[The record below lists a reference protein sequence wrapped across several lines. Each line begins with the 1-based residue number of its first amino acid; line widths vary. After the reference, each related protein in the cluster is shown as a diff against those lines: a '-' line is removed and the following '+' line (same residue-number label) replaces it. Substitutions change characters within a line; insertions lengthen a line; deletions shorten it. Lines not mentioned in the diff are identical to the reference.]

1 MRKAPPPEPNLPAA
15 RIEPR
20 GVKGHWQRASA
31 WLRYAVAIAIFVA
44 VALGF
49 LVGVVALKRALRG
62 PTATDRYAAQAR
74 ERERELAPYRKRC
87 PNSPET
93 CRQIDLDKQRGEAQ
107 IAALKADPA
116 VIRSQAYLHAR
127 DYPHEETASLEPASA
142 RYLPYEKRTVIQRL
156 GVLHPQHLWFLD
168 SFRLHDGTTVTIRTT
183 ADALREVVAD
193 LHLDPVDDAL
203 AAIGAAPREP
213 VVVTARATIPFDQ
226 PGDVERPALPLV
238 EISAIDRP

>member
-1 MRKAPPPEPNLPAA
+1 MRKAPPPEPNLPDA

-20 GVKGHWQRASA
+20 GLKGHWQRASA
-31 WLRYAVAIAIFVA
+31 WVRYVVTTAVVVA

-49 LVGVVALKRALRG
+49 LVGVVAFKRALRG
-62 PTATDRYAAQAR
+62 PTASDRYAAQAR
-74 ERERELAPYRKRC
+74 ERERELAPYRQRC
-87 PNSPET
+87 PDAPET
-93 CRQIDLDKQRGEAQ
+93 CRQLDLDKQRGEAQ
-107 IAALKADPA
+107 VAALEGDPA
-116 VIRSQAYLHAR
+116 FIRSQAYLHAR
-127 DYPHEETASLEPASA
+127 DYPHEGTASLAPAAA

-156 GVLHPQHLWFLD
+156 GVLYPQHLWFLD

-183 ADALREVVAD
+183 ADALRAVVAD

-203 AAIGAAPREP
+203 AAIGAGPSDP

-226 PGDVERPALPLV
+226 PGDVERPPLPLV